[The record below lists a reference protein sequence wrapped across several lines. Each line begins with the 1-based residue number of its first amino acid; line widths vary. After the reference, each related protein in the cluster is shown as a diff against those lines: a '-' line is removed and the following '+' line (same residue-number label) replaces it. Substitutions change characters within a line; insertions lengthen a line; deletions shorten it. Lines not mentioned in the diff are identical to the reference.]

1 MNNKDF
7 IKKQYCKFSKAE
19 GSQFIASEN
28 ALGEILNFINKFK
41 PANILEVGVGIGTI
55 SDSIIKAFKDDYRP
69 NVYGTENND
78 FCLSK
83 LPENLGKDYSF
94 LKLFPSIQDLPRNIE
109 FDLIIIDG
117 KESNLKSIKD
127 HMNDQCIILVEG
139 DREEQTKICQK
150 LFPNSKFVHL
160 ITSKKNSSYSN
171 RAKGHYQGGIKVIF
185 TDPHFTHFL
194 EWFKLKL
201 TSKFH
206 FQIRKF
212 SR

>member
-1 MNNKDF
+1 MNKKDF
-7 IKKQYCKFSKAE
+7 IKEQYSKFSRTE
-19 GSQFIASEN
+19 GSQFITSEY

-41 PANILEVGVGIGTI
+41 PENILEVGVGIGTI
-55 SDSIIKAFKDDYRP
+55 SDSIIKAYKNEYGP
-69 NVYGTENND
+69 KVYGTENNE

-94 LKLFPSIQDLPRNIE
+94 LKLFPSIQNLPRDIE

-117 KESNLKSIKD
+117 KESNLKSIK
-127 HMNDQCIILVEG
+127 HIMNDHCIILVEG
-139 DREEQTKICQK
+139 DRKEQTEICQN
-150 LFPNSKFVHL
+150 LFPSSKFVHL
-160 ITSKKNSSYSN
+160 ITSKKNSYYSN
-171 RAKGHYQGGIKVIF
+171 RAKEHYQGGIKVIF